1 MLIPIGQGNKATG
14 TRQDG
19 RVEYM
24 DGKRTIGSPP
34 KLVTNRIPD
43 YLKLFIEE
51 LDEVREKIALPEF
64 ERLWAIF
71 PEVTGLRLK
80 INEQEAGNQL
90 TFPWSGAHA
99 SSYKVTIE
107 PTKRAK
113 LYSLTAAKEME
124 EALAQLLNALSETR
138 GQLKRREAE
147 MAAAIPVVS
156 VEADGVHLAE
166 RLEATLRGT
175 AEMLDCYGA
184 GLYMLDEN
192 TTSLKL
198 RAHHGLSDNALLK
211 PSRPLEDAMADV
223 EALSGNAVVIEDVKP
238 SHWTVPEE
246 SLSAMCVPIASATTI
261 LGTLWMYS
269 NTVRDFT
276 PSEQNLAEITAGR
289 LASDLER
296 AVLTREVRVLREE
309 QRKTGGQGTNDSA
322 TTKAAHLNAAI
333 SGNDSSMGLAFPNS
347 SEAWSEGRLAR
358 FAPYIDGWDVAD
370 ARTNARQLGDFSHW
384 HIVNEKRV
392 HLAIGTAHGPTD
404 KRLSSIALQA
414 THAAHTEHDPG
425 VREIFDL
432 CNQSQW
438 ASSAEGDASSMFHA
452 VLDPTCGSLEYGLT
466 GGVFAW
472 ILRPHGWEPLLG
484 ESSVIGVDC
493 DIDVTI
499 RRTMLMPGDILL
511 ALSTSSSSRSFD
523 LENRMNQIAEK
534 LLHNTHLMAS
544 ELSDLAA
551 TQLQPLAQTNDSLA
565 VLIARRE
572 EA

>member
-1 MLIPIGQGNKATG
+1 MHGWQSDN
-14 TRQDG
+14 RQ
-19 RVEYM
+19 
-24 DGKRTIGSPP
+24 PP
-34 KLVTNRIPD
+34 DLVTNRIPD
-43 YLKLFIEE
+43 YLKLFIED
-51 LDEVREKIALPEF
+51 LDEARATKPLPEF
-64 ERLWAIF
+64 ERLWSIF
-71 PEVTGLRLK
+71 PEVTGLRLN
-80 INEQEAGNQL
+80 ISEQEADNQL
-90 TFPWSGAHA
+90 TFPWSGSNAF
-99 SSYKVTIE
+99 SYKVTIE

-124 EALAQLLNALSETR
+124 EALGQLLNALAETR

-166 RLEATLRGT
+166 RLEAILRGT
-175 AEMLDCYGA
+175 AEMLHCYGA

-198 RAHHGLSDNALLK
+198 RAHHGLGDHAMLK

-269 NTVRDFT
+269 DTIRDFT
-276 PSEQNLAEITAGR
+276 PTEQNLAEITAGR

-296 AVLTREVRVLREE
+296 AVLTQEVRELREVK
-309 QRKTGGQGTNDSA
+309 RKTDGADFHDSGP
-322 TTKAAHLNAAI
+322 TTGADQNPMI
-333 SGNDSSMGLAFPNS
+333 GDSSMGLALPDS

-370 ARTNARQLGDFSHW
+370 ARTNSRQPGDFSHW
-384 HIVNEKRV
+384 HIVDEKRV
-392 HLAIGTAHGPTD
+392 HLAVGTAHGPTD
-404 KRLSSIALQA
+404 KRLSSISLQA
-414 THAAHTEHDPG
+414 THAAHTAHDPG
-425 VREIFDL
+425 VRELFDL

-438 ASSAEGDASSMFHA
+438 ASSVEGDASSMFHG
-452 VLDPTCGSLEYGLT
+452 VLDPTCGSLEYGLV
-466 GGVFAW
+466 GGVFGW

-484 ESSVIGVDC
+484 RPSTIGVDC
-493 DIDVTI
+493 EIDMTI
-499 RRTMLMPGDILL
+499 QRTMLMPGDILL
-511 ALSTSSSSRSFD
+511 AISTSSSSRSFEH
-523 LENRMNQIAEK
+523 ENRMNQIAEK
-534 LLHNTHLMAS
+534 LLHNTHLTAS

-551 TQLQPLAQTNDSLA
+551 TQLKPLAEGNDSLA